1 MHGVPG
7 IYHKFYVTLF
17 SRNPV
22 PLDLL
27 NQIIPATEKKIEDI
41 CKYKCMRFTASKFN
55 LSKHWKGKIS

>member
-7 IYHKFYVTLF
+7 IYHKFCVMLF

-27 NQIIPATEKKIEDI
+27 NQTIPATETTNIYDI
-41 CKYKCMRFTASKFN
+41 NKYQCMKFTTSKFN
-55 LSKHWKGKIS
+55 LSKHRKGKT